1 MDKKTT
7 LYRYFCIVLITFLVA
22 CGRQTVVLPTETFI
36 STAISPTPLP
46 TSTLIPATI
55 IPTPLPTEPVFPVIT
70 PDPIQVERWKE
81 YEDALA
87 KAFFKSY
94 LQPDQVVCEWVI
106 LGRTDQEVYVW
117 AYCSGIYTAAP
128 SAGSIPA
135 VIHLEKDGSVQNAEI
150 PGSGTAYGTDIR
162 RMFPSDLQQ
171 RIFDHSISFQGID
184 DRMRWRRGR
193 PEEPPLIIL
202 NSLST
207 QPTPAIIPWVT
218 PDPIQVERWREYQ
231 TALAEQLSY
240 LPPEEM
246 LCEWELLG
254 RSGNE
259 VCVWAICGEII
270 GGNVGLEGLIRI
282 DVREDGSVQNAVPSG
297 TGGMGFPSEIRQM
310 FPPEVQKRYFN
321 GQIHL
326 QELVD
331 HLRWRQI
338 LGHREEPPLIVL
350 SATPTP

>member
-1 MDKKTT
+1 MKSSMSKKPV
-7 LYRYFCIVLITFLVA
+7 LYRYLWVILLVFLVA
-22 CGRQTVVLPTETFI
+22 CGKPTTALPTEIPIPTV
-36 STAISPTPLP
+36 ISPTSIP
-46 TSTLIPATI
+46 TSTLIPATV
-55 IPTPLPTEPVFPVIT
+55 IPTPLPTEPVFPVIRA
-70 PDPIQVERWKE
+70 DPFQVEKWNE

-94 LQPDQVVCEWVI
+94 FQPEEVVCEWEI
-106 LGRTDQEVYVW
+106 LGQTDQEIYVW
-117 AYCSGIYTAAP
+117 AYCSGIYSAGP

-135 VIHLEKDGSVQNAEI
+135 VIHIGTDGSVQSAEI
-150 PGSGTAYGTDIR
+150 PGSGTAYGADIQ
-162 RMFPSDLQQ
+162 RMFPSDLQE
-171 RIFDHSISFQGID
+171 RIFNHLISFQGMD
-184 DRMRWRRGR
+184 DRMRWRRGH

-218 PDPIQVERWREYQ
+218 PDSTQVKRWREYQ

-259 VCVWAICGEII
+259 VYVWAICGEIR

-282 DVREDGSVQNAVPSG
+282 DVTDDGSVQNAIPSG
-297 TGGMGFPSEIRQM
+297 TG
-310 FPPEVQKRYFN
+310 
-321 GQIHL
+321 
-326 QELVD
+326 
-331 HLRWRQI
+331 
-338 LGHREEPPLIVL
+338 
-350 SATPTP
+350 